1 MEPIAYQ
8 LRDIR
13 GLDSIPWW
21 PPAVGWWLLAFGLIL
36 TLWLLWRYWPG
47 LRLPALVGVTWRWDA
62 ARQLRELRRRIGNQD
77 TKLSAGELSELLR
90 RIAMARHGRDA
101 CAGLTGTDWLDW
113 LAEHDPKGFDWTDEG
128 LLLLNLPYAPPG
140 AGEAETKQL
149 RRLVDAAQ
157 FWISRDDAQ
166 EADEDV

>member
-1 MEPIAYQ
+1 MEPVAYQ
-8 LRDIR
+8 LRDIH

-21 PPAVGWWLLAFGLIL
+21 PPAIGWWLLVFGLIL

-62 ARQLRELRRRIGNQD
+62 ARQLRDLRRRIGNQD
-77 TKLSAGELSELLR
+77 TKQSAGELSELLR

-101 CAGLTGTDWLDW
+101 CAGLTGTGWLDW
-113 LAEHDPKGFDWTDEG
+113 LTEHDPKGFDWSDEG

-140 AGEAETKQL
+140 ANEAETNQL
-149 RRLVDAAQ
+149 RRLVDATQ
-157 FWISRDDAQ
+157 YWISRDDSQ